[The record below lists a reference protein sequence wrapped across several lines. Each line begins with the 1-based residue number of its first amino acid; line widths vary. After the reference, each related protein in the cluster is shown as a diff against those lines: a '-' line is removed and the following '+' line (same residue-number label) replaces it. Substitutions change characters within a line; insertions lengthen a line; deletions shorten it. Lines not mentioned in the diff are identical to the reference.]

1 MQQDKKQVVKNC
13 IKVFKGAIQRQ
24 RSVEVTFISYRNLIP
39 KSSFTTAA
47 ATINTTWAL
56 LPISVALTLNA
67 SEKKRQSLRII

>member
-1 MQQDKKQVVKNC
+1 MVKNC